1 MKPFSIFAK
10 TLGVGLLVSLFYMPI
25 SQTQASGVSQMPGAQ
40 QQRGIDND
48 RRRQQKELQLQALE
62 EKKSDNKRKTLKA
75 LNLLLW
81 CLKRCKHLQRVRISP
96 KNNEK
101 Q

>member
-62 EKKSDNKRKTLKA
+62 EKKKRQQEENSKSTKPLVVVPEEMQAPAEGENK
-75 LNLLLW
+75 
-81 CLKRCKHLQRVRISP
+81 P
-96 KNNEK
+96 KE
-101 Q
+101 